1 MALVVQVLASQ
12 YKLVFQR
19 SLEEVKVAGSNAQAE
34 VACILSEVVVDKI
47 VVEVDNIG
55 EEVDNIG
62 EEVDNIGE
70 EAGMLYNLL
79 TFSNNKIKK

>member
-62 EEVDNIGE
+62 EE
-70 EAGMLYNLL
+70 AGMLYNLL